1 MLLGTLSKLLFLGGA
16 VAGATGGVA
25 VALYFHCHHLSSDK
39 GFISGFG
46 VVNIL
51 GTPPVLTLAFTLGA
65 AADSVAVTAGGVAV
79 EALGEALAALAALSL
94 AALY

>member
-65 AADSVAVTAGGVAV
+65 AADSVAAGGVAV